1 MKQPLRYA
9 SALVAVFALAYSPI
23 LTPEVS
29 AGLLDKLDKVTSTG
43 VKVVKAQ
50 KGASLDDEKEMGKN
64 LSAMILG
71 AFPPAGSE
79 ALNQYVTKVGLT
91 VVAASDRPELPYYFQ
106 VVEARDSQGAQIAN
120 AFSTPGGYIFI
131 TRGLLAQLKSEAE
144 LAGVLG
150 HEIAHIAEKHALK
163 AIKKQK
169 TMGALTEMGAQV
181 AAEHTSGIAREFAAV
196 IGPAFVNNLFEKG
209 FDRADEYK
217 ADAAAARYAS
227 KAGYD
232 PKGLITFLHVI
243 ESKEGGRN
251 YSTILRT
258 HPKPQDRI
266 GRLEKLISSKK
277 LSEGKKQIL
286 GDRWKATVGK
296 L

>member
-1 MKQPLRYA
+1 MKTFRY
-9 SALVAVFALAYSPI
+9 LTVAAVALALTAAPL
-23 LTPEVS
+23 LTPEAT
-29 AGLLDKLDKVTSTG
+29 AGLLDKLDKVTNTG

-50 KGASLDDEKEMGKN
+50 KGPSLDDEKEMGKN
-64 LSAMILG
+64 LSAMVLG

-91 VVAASDRPELPYYFQ
+91 VAAASDRPDLPYYFQ
-106 VVEARDSQGAQIAN
+106 VVDARDSQGKQIAN
-120 AFSTPGGYIFI
+120 AFSAPGGYVFI

-169 TMGALTEMGAQV
+169 VMGALTDLGAQV
-181 AAEHTSGIAREFAAV
+181 AAEHTSGIAREFTAV

-232 PKGLITFLHVI
+232 PKGLIAFLHVI
-243 ESKEGGRN
+243 DSKGGGRN
-251 YSTILRT
+251 YNTILRT

-286 GDRWKATVGK
+286 GDRWKASVGK